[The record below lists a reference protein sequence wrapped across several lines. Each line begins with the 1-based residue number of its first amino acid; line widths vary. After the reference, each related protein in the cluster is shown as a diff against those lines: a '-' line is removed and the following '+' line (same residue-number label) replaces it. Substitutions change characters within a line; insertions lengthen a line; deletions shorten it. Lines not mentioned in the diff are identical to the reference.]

1 MTEDNMFKKRM
12 KSVDESTLD
21 KIPKWLSESDP
32 RL

>member
-1 MTEDNMFKKRM
+1 M